1 MKRIR
6 ANVVLA
12 VRVHDLINHVH
23 GGFIMDDLTE
33 TDCRMDD
40 FYKAVEPQLKARL
53 VTDALPAI
61 CGASTSGIR
70 PGDE

>member
-1 MKRIR
+1 
-6 ANVVLA
+6 
-12 VRVHDLINHVH
+12 VHDLINHVH

-53 VTDALPAI
+53 VTDGQWHRSRKGSLSVPELM
-61 CGASTSGIR
+61 TLVVLFH
-70 PGDE
+70 